1 MTLFLLH
8 RCFQGLLMVLVA
20 SLLVFIGVY
29 AIGDPMALLV
39 PTDATTETREAAARA
54 LGLDRPLYEQ
64 YLTFLTNAL
73 QGNLG
78 VSFVFRENALTV
90 ILERLPATLELA
102 SAAMFLALVI
112 GVPLGAVAGM
122 TPGGLAD
129 RSLLIGSVLGL
140 SLPTFW
146 IGILL
151 ILFFA
156 VELGLLPASGRG
168 ETVEIF
174 GVALSFLTLDGLR
187 HLILPAL
194 SLSLLPMA
202 ILGRLTRSGVIEA
215 LNLDFSRF
223 ARAQGNSRNQIVMRY
238 VLRYISIP
246 LVTVFGIYFGTLIAF
261 TVVTESVFS
270 WPGMGKLII
279 ESIGQLD
286 RPLVLAYMM
295 LSIVLFMVINL
306 VVDVLYCLL
315 DPRVRLK

>member
-1 MTLFLLH
+1 MTLFLL
-8 RCFQGLLMVLVA
+8 RRFFQGLLMVLVA
-20 SLLVFIGVY
+20 SVLVFVGVY

-39 PTDATTETREAAARA
+39 PTDATTQTREAAARA

-90 ILERLPATLELA
+90 TLERLPATLELA

-168 ETVEIF
+168 ETVEVF

>member
-1 MTLFLLH
+1 MAIFLL
-8 RCFQGLLMVLVA
+8 RRFFQAVLVVLVA
-20 SLLVFIGVY
+20 SMLIFIGVY
-29 AIGDPMALLV
+29 AIGDPIALLV
-39 PTDATTETREAAARA
+39 PPDATTQTREAVAQAM
-54 LGLDRPLYEQ
+54 GLDQPIHVQ
-64 YLTFLTNAL
+64 YLTFLTNAI
-73 QGNLG
+73 QGDLG
-78 VSFVFRENALTV
+78 VSFVFRESTLTV

-102 SAAMFLALVI
+102 SVAMLLACLI
-112 GVPLGAVAGM
+112 GIPLGAIAGI
-122 TPGGLAD
+122 TPGGRAD
-129 RSLLIGSVLGL
+129 RTLLIGSVLGL

-151 ILFFA
+151 ILFFS
-156 VELGLLPASGRG
+156 VELGFLPASGRG
-168 ETVEIF
+168 ETVTVF

-187 HLILPAL
+187 HLVLPAV

-202 ILGRLTRSGVIEA
+202 ILGRLTRAGVIEA
-215 LNLDFSRF
+215 LNLDFARF
-223 ARAQGNSRNQIVMRY
+223 ARAQGNSRNQIVSRY

-286 RPLVLAYMM
+286 RPIVIAYMM
-295 LSIVLFMVINL
+295 LSIVLFMGLNL
-306 VVDVLYCLL
+306 IVDILYVLL

>member
-1 MTLFLLH
+1 MTLFLL
-8 RCFQGLLMVLVA
+8 RRFFQGLLMVLVA
-20 SLLVFIGVY
+20 SVLVFVGVY

-39 PTDATTETREAAARA
+39 PTDATTQTREAAAQA

-168 ETVEIF
+168 ETVEVF

>member
-1 MTLFLLH
+1 MTLFLL
-8 RCFQGLLMVLVA
+8 RRFFQGLLMVLVA
-20 SLLVFIGVY
+20 SLLIFIGVY

-112 GVPLGAVAGM
+112 GVPWGAVAGM

>member
-1 MTLFLLH
+1 MTLFLL
-8 RCFQGLLMVLVA
+8 RRFFQGLLMVLVA
-20 SLLVFIGVY
+20 SVLVFVGVY

-39 PTDATTETREAAARA
+39 PTDATTQTREAAARA

-112 GVPLGAVAGM
+112 GVPWGAVAGM

-223 ARAQGNSRNQIVMRY
+223 ARAQGNSRNQIVLRY

-295 LSIVLFMVINL
+295 LSIVRFMVINL

>member
-1 MTLFLLH
+1 MALFLL
-8 RCFQGLLMVLVA
+8 RRFFQAVLMVLVA
-20 SLLVFIGVY
+20 SVLIFIGVY
-29 AIGDPMALLV
+29 AIGDPIALLV
-39 PTDATTETREAAARA
+39 PPDATTQTREAVAQAM
-54 LGLDRPLYEQ
+54 GLDQPLHVQ
-64 YLTFLTNAL
+64 YLTFLTNAI
-73 QGNLG
+73 QGDLG
-78 VSFVFRENALTV
+78 MSFVFRESALRV

-102 SAAMFLALVI
+102 SAAMFLACLI
-112 GVPLGAVAGM
+112 GIPLGAIAGM
-122 TPGGLAD
+122 APGGRAD
-129 RSLLIGSVLGL
+129 RTLLIGSVLGL

-151 ILFFA
+151 ILFFS

-168 ETVEIF
+168 ETVTVF

-187 HLILPAL
+187 HLILPAV

-215 LNLDFSRF
+215 LSLDFARF
-223 ARAQGNSRNQIVMRY
+223 ARAQGNSRNQIVLHY

-286 RPLVLAYMM
+286 RPIVIAYMM
-295 LSIVLFMVINL
+295 LSIVLFMGLNL
-306 VVDVLYCLL
+306 IVDILYVLL

>member
-1 MTLFLLH
+1 
-8 RCFQGLLMVLVA
+8 MVLVA
-20 SLLVFIGVY
+20 SVLVFVGVY
-29 AIGDPMALLV
+29 AIGDPMTLLV

-64 YLTFLTNAL
+64 YFTFLGNAL
-73 QGNLG
+73 QGDLG
-78 VSFVFRENALTV
+78 VSFVFRESALTV

-102 SAAMFLALVI
+102 SAAMLLAVVI

-168 ETVEIF
+168 DTVEVF
-174 GVALSFLTLDGLR
+174 GIALSFLTLDGLR

-194 SLSLLPMA
+194 SLSLWPMA

-215 LNLDFSRF
+215 LSLDFSRF
-223 ARAQGNSRNQIVMRY
+223 ARAQGNSRNQIVLRY

-286 RPLVLAYMM
+286 RPIVIAYMM
-295 LSIVLFMVINL
+295 LSIVLFMIINL
-306 VVDVLYCLL
+306 AVDVLYCLL

>member
-1 MTLFLLH
+1 MTLFLL
-8 RCFQGLLMVLVA
+8 RRFFQGLLMVLVA
-20 SLLVFIGVY
+20 SVLIFVGVY

-39 PTDATTETREAAARA
+39 PTDATTQTREAAAQA

-112 GVPLGAVAGM
+112 GVPWGAVAGM

-168 ETVEIF
+168 ETVEVF

-223 ARAQGNSRNQIVMRY
+223 ARAQGNSRNQIVTRY

-306 VVDVLYCLL
+306 VVDVFYCLL

>member
-1 MTLFLLH
+1 MTLFLLR

-20 SLLVFIGVY
+20 SVLVFIGVY

-122 TPGGLAD
+122 APGGLAD

-168 ETVEIF
+168 ETVEVF

>member
-1 MTLFLLH
+1 MTLFLLR

-20 SLLVFIGVY
+20 SVLVFIGVY

-39 PTDATTETREAAARA
+39 PTDATTQTREAAARA

-64 YLTFLTNAL
+64 YFTFLTNAL

-122 TPGGLAD
+122 APGGLAD

-223 ARAQGNSRNQIVMRY
+223 ARAQGNSRNQIVLRY

-306 VVDVLYCLL
+306 AVDVLYCLL

>member
-1 MTLFLLH
+1 MALFLF
-8 RCFQGLLMVLVA
+8 RRFFQGLLMVFVA
-20 SLLVFIGVY
+20 SVLVFVGVY
-29 AIGDPMALLV
+29 AIGDPMTLLV
-39 PTDATTETREAAARA
+39 PADATTQTREAAARA

-102 SAAMFLALVI
+102 SAAMFLALVV

-122 TPGGLAD
+122 APGGLAD

-168 ETVEIF
+168 ETVEVF

-187 HLILPAL
+187 HLILPAF

>member
-1 MTLFLLH
+1 MAIFLL
-8 RCFQGLLMVLVA
+8 RRFFQAVLVVLVA
-20 SLLVFIGVY
+20 SVLIFIGVY
-29 AIGDPMALLV
+29 AIGDPIALLV
-39 PTDATTETREAAARA
+39 PPDATTQTREAVAQAM
-54 LGLDRPLYEQ
+54 GLDQPIHVQ
-64 YLTFLTNAL
+64 YLTFLTNAI
-73 QGNLG
+73 QGDLG
-78 VSFVFRENALTV
+78 VSFVFRESTLTV

-102 SAAMFLALVI
+102 SVAMLLACLI
-112 GVPLGAVAGM
+112 GIPLGAIAGM
-122 TPGGLAD
+122 TPGGRAD
-129 RSLLIGSVLGL
+129 RTLLIGSVLGL

-151 ILFFA
+151 ILFFS
-156 VELGLLPASGRG
+156 VELGFLPASGRG
-168 ETVEIF
+168 ETVTVF

-187 HLILPAL
+187 HLVLPAV

-202 ILGRLTRSGVIEA
+202 ILGRLTRAGVIEA
-215 LNLDFSRF
+215 LNLDFARF
-223 ARAQGNSRNQIVMRY
+223 ARAQGNSRNQIVSRY

-286 RPLVLAYMM
+286 RPIVIAYMM
-295 LSIVLFMVINL
+295 LSIVLFMGLNL
-306 VVDVLYCLL
+306 IVDILYVLL

>member
-1 MTLFLLH
+1 MAFFLL
-8 RCFQGLLMVLVA
+8 RRFLQGVLMVLVA
-20 SLLVFIGVY
+20 SVLIFVGVY

-54 LGLDRPLYEQ
+54 LGLDRPLHEQ

-102 SAAMFLALVI
+102 SAAMFLALAI
-112 GVPLGAVAGM
+112 GVPLGAIAGM
-122 TPGGLAD
+122 APGGLAD

-168 ETVEIF
+168 DTVEVF

>member
-1 MTLFLLH
+1 MTLFLL
-8 RCFQGLLMVLVA
+8 RRFFQGLLMVLVA
-20 SLLVFIGVY
+20 SVLVFVGVY

-39 PTDATTETREAAARA
+39 PTDATTQTREAAARA

-64 YLTFLTNAL
+64 YLAFLTNAL

-156 VELGLLPASGRG
+156 VQLGLLPASGRG

>member
-1 MTLFLLH
+1 MALFLL
-8 RCFQGLLMVLVA
+8 RRFLQGVLMVLLA
-20 SLLVFIGVY
+20 SVLVCVGVY

-39 PTDATTETREAAARA
+39 PNAATTETREAAARA
-54 LGLDRPLYEQ
+54 LGLDRPLYEL

-78 VSFVFRENALTV
+78 VSFVFRESALTV

-112 GVPLGAVAGM
+112 GVPWGAVAGM

-168 ETVEIF
+168 ETVEVF

-223 ARAQGNSRNQIVMRY
+223 ARAQGNSRNQIIMRY

>member
-1 MTLFLLH
+1 MTLFLL
-8 RCFQGLLMVLVA
+8 RRFFQGLLTVLVA
-20 SLLVFIGVY
+20 SMLIFIGVY
-29 AIGDPMALLV
+29 AIGDPMTLLV

-102 SAAMFLALVI
+102 SAAMFLALMI

-168 ETVEIF
+168 ETVEVF

-223 ARAQGNSRNQIVMRY
+223 ARAQGNSRNQIVLRY

>member
-1 MTLFLLH
+1 MTLFLL
-8 RCFQGLLMVLVA
+8 RRFFQGLLMVLVA
-20 SLLVFIGVY
+20 SVLIFIGIY

-39 PTDATTETREAAARA
+39 PTDATTQTREAAARA

-122 TPGGLAD
+122 APGGLAD

-168 ETVEIF
+168 ETVEVF

>member
-1 MTLFLLH
+1 MTLFLL
-8 RCFQGLLMVLVA
+8 RRFFQGLLMVLVA
-20 SLLVFIGVY
+20 SVLIFIGVY

-122 TPGGLAD
+122 APGGLAD

-223 ARAQGNSRNQIVMRY
+223 ARAQGNSRNQVVMRY

-270 WPGMGKLII
+270 WPGTGKLII

>member
-1 MTLFLLH
+1 MTLFLL
-8 RCFQGLLMVLVA
+8 RRFFQGLLMVLVA
-20 SLLVFIGVY
+20 SVLVFVGVY

-39 PTDATTETREAAARA
+39 PTDATTQTREAAARA

>member
-1 MTLFLLH
+1 MPLFLL
-8 RCFQGLLMVLVA
+8 RRFFQSLLMVLVA
-20 SLLVFIGVY
+20 SVLVFVGVY

-112 GVPLGAVAGM
+112 GVPWGAVAGM

-168 ETVEIF
+168 QTVEVF

>member
-1 MTLFLLH
+1 MTLFLL
-8 RCFQGLLMVLVA
+8 RRFFQSLLMVLVA
-20 SLLVFIGVY
+20 SVLVFVGVY

-122 TPGGLAD
+122 APGGLAD

-168 ETVEIF
+168 ETIEIF

>member
-1 MTLFLLH
+1 MTLFLL
-8 RCFQGLLMVLVA
+8 RRFFQGLLMVLVA
-20 SLLVFIGVY
+20 SVLIFIGVY
-29 AIGDPMALLV
+29 AIGDPIALLV
-39 PTDATTETREAAARA
+39 PTDATTQTREAAARA

>member
-1 MTLFLLH
+1 
-8 RCFQGLLMVLVA
+8 MVLVA
-20 SLLVFIGVY
+20 SLLIFIGVY

-102 SAAMFLALVI
+102 SAAMLLALVI

-122 TPGGLAD
+122 APGGLAD

>member
-1 MTLFLLH
+1 MILFLL
-8 RCFQGLLMVLVA
+8 RRFFQGLLMVLVA
-20 SLLVFIGVY
+20 SVLIFIGVY

-64 YLTFLTNAL
+64 YFTFLTNAL

-78 VSFVFRENALTV
+78 VSFVFRENALKV

-122 TPGGLAD
+122 APGGLAD

-156 VELGLLPASGRG
+156 VQLGLLPASGRG

>member
-1 MTLFLLH
+1 MAFFLL
-8 RCFQGLLMVLVA
+8 RRFLQGVLMVLVA
-20 SLLVFIGVY
+20 SVLIFVGVY

-54 LGLDRPLYEQ
+54 LGLDRPLHEQ

-102 SAAMFLALVI
+102 SAAMFLALAI
-112 GVPLGAVAGM
+112 GVPLGAIAGM
-122 TPGGLAD
+122 APGGLAD

-168 ETVEIF
+168 DTVEVF

-246 LVTVFGIYFGTLIAF
+246 LGTVFGIYFGTLIAF

-279 ESIGQLD
+279 ESIGQFD

-306 VVDVLYCLL
+306 AVDVLYCLL

>member
-1 MTLFLLH
+1 MVLFLFRRLL
-8 RCFQGLLMVLVA
+8 QGVLMILVTSVLIFV
-20 SLLVFIGVY
+20 GVY
-29 AIGDPMALLV
+29 AIGDPMTLLV
-39 PTDATTETREAAARA
+39 PPDATTETREAARQA
-54 LGLDRPLYEQ
+54 LGLDRPLYQQ
-64 YLTFLTNAL
+64 YFAFLGNAV
-73 QGNLG
+73 QGDLG
-78 VSFVFRENALTV
+78 ISFVFRESALKV

-102 SAAMFLALVI
+102 SASMFLAVVI
-112 GVPLGAVAGM
+112 GIPFGVIAGM

-129 RSLLIGSVLGL
+129 RALLIGSVLGL

-156 VELGLLPASGRG
+156 VNLGVLPASGRG
-168 ETVEIF
+168 DTVELF

-215 LNLDFSRF
+215 MSLDFARF
-223 ARAQGNSRNQIVMRY
+223 ARAQGNSRGAIVTRY
-238 VLRYISIP
+238 VLRYISMP
-246 LVTVFGIYFGTLIAF
+246 LVTVVGIYFGTVIAF
-261 TVVTESVFS
+261 AVVTESVFS

-279 ESIGQLD
+279 ESINQLD
-286 RPLVLAYMM
+286 RPMVVAYMM
-295 LSIVLFMVINL
+295 LSILLFMFINL
-306 VVDVLYCLL
+306 AVDIIYSLL

>member
-1 MTLFLLH
+1 MTLFLLR

-20 SLLVFIGVY
+20 SVLVFIGVY

-39 PTDATTETREAAARA
+39 PTDATTQTREAAARA

-64 YLTFLTNAL
+64 YFTFLTNAL

-122 TPGGLAD
+122 APGGLAD

-156 VELGLLPASGRG
+156 VEIGLLPASGRG
-168 ETVEIF
+168 ETVEVF

-223 ARAQGNSRNQIVMRY
+223 ARAQGNSRNQIVTRY

>member
-1 MTLFLLH
+1 MSLFLL
-8 RCFQGLLMVLVA
+8 RRFFQGLLMVLVA
-20 SLLVFIGVY
+20 SVLVFIGVY

-39 PTDATTETREAAARA
+39 PSDATTQTREAAARA

-73 QGNLG
+73 QGNFG

-122 TPGGLAD
+122 APGGLAD

-168 ETVEIF
+168 ETVEVF

-223 ARAQGNSRNQIVMRY
+223 ARAQGNSRNQVVMRY

-286 RPLVLAYMM
+286 RPLVIAYMM

>member
-1 MTLFLLH
+1 MTLFLL
-8 RCFQGLLMVLVA
+8 RRFFQGLLMVLVA
-20 SLLVFIGVY
+20 SVLVFVGVY

-39 PTDATTETREAAARA
+39 PADATTETREAAARA

-168 ETVEIF
+168 ETVEVF

-215 LNLDFSRF
+215 LSLDFSRF
-223 ARAQGNSRNQIVMRY
+223 ARAQGNSRNQIVLRY

>member
-1 MTLFLLH
+1 MALFLF
-8 RCFQGLLMVLVA
+8 RRFFQGLLMVLVA
-20 SLLVFIGVY
+20 SLLVFVGVY

-90 ILERLPATLELA
+90 SLERLPATLELA

-112 GVPLGAVAGM
+112 GVPWGAVAGM

-168 ETVEIF
+168 ETVEVF

-202 ILGRLTRSGVIEA
+202 MLGRLTRSGGIEA

>member
-1 MTLFLLH
+1 MALFLL
-8 RCFQGLLMVLVA
+8 RRFFQGLLMVLVA
-20 SLLVFIGVY
+20 SVLIFIGVY

-39 PTDATTETREAAARA
+39 PTDATTQTREAAARA

-102 SAAMFLALVI
+102 SAAMLLALVI
-112 GVPLGAVAGM
+112 GVPWGAVAGM

-168 ETVEIF
+168 ETVEVF

-223 ARAQGNSRNQIVMRY
+223 ARAQGNSRNQIVLRY

>member
-1 MTLFLLH
+1 MPLFLL
-8 RCFQGLLMVLVA
+8 RRFFQSLLMVLVA
-20 SLLVFIGVY
+20 SVLIFIGVY

-39 PTDATTETREAAARA
+39 PTDATTQTREAAAQA

-122 TPGGLAD
+122 APGGLAD

-168 ETVEIF
+168 ETVEVF

>member
-1 MTLFLLH
+1 MTLFLL
-8 RCFQGLLMVLVA
+8 RRFFQSLLMVLVA
-20 SLLVFIGVY
+20 SVLVFVGVY

-122 TPGGLAD
+122 APGGLAD

>member
-64 YLTFLTNAL
+64 YFTFLTNAL

-223 ARAQGNSRNQIVMRY
+223 ARAQGNSRNQIVLRY

>member
-1 MTLFLLH
+1 MTLFLL
-8 RCFQGLLMVLVA
+8 RRFFQGLLMVLVA
-20 SLLVFIGVY
+20 SVLIFVGVY

-39 PTDATTETREAAARA
+39 PTDATTQTREAAAQA

-122 TPGGLAD
+122 APGGLAD

-215 LNLDFSRF
+215 LSLDFSRF
-223 ARAQGNSRNQIVMRY
+223 ARAQGNSRNQIVTRY

>member
-1 MTLFLLH
+1 
-8 RCFQGLLMVLVA
+8 MVLVA
-20 SLLVFIGVY
+20 SVLIFIGVY

-122 TPGGLAD
+122 APGGLAD